1 MISSKG
7 NIISIASELE
17 LRRNTWR
24 LWSLS
29 IPSVLLSSECRAG
42 ATAYPYREIL
52 DAPLAENFIH
62 GFNANHEFNL
72 YVVNGYEAE
81 DGYVLEFVDNGRGI
95 PPERYVPFEA
105 QCLIMMNLLPI
116 VSAQRIYAPSLFYGS
131 GFSIEIANNEEAGV
145 SISVRISKEVI
156 EHVQTDDCG

>member
-1 MISSKG
+1 M
-7 NIISIASELE
+7 
-17 LRRNTWR
+17 R
-24 LWSLS
+24 
-29 IPSVLLSSECRAG
+29 
-42 ATAYPYREIL
+42 
-52 DAPLAENFIH
+52 PLAENFIH

-116 VSAQRIYAPSLFYGS
+116 VSGRATYIRAFTFLRERLFD
-131 GFSIEIANNEEAGV
+131 
-145 SISVRISKEVI
+145 R
-156 EHVQTDDCG
+156 DCE